1 MAPAPLPRTTTDL
14 PVESHAEA
22 IARAVADG
30 ALVLTAEP
38 GAGKTSI
45 VPLVAAG
52 AVNGRVLLLQPRR
65 LAARAAARRLTDLV
79 PGGGGIGGVVGLTMR
94 GEHRVGADTR
104 VEVMTEAVLT
114 NRLQRDPELDG
125 VGAVV
130 FDEFHERNLHSD
142 LSLAMAIECRAAL
155 RPDLA
160 LVVMSATLD
169 ADPVARLLAHD
180 QPAETSEVPVIAVPG
195 RTHPVETIHLDR
207 PDRRRWADVV
217 AATTRQALAEVTGDV
232 LVFVPGRGEIARV
245 SERLQGC
252 GADVIALHGGI
263 PPGERDR
270 VLDAGAGRRVVV
282 ATAVAETSVT
292 LPGIE
297 AVVDGGLA
305 RHARFDAE
313 TGLGRL
319 ETRFVT
325 RFSADQRR
333 GRAGRL
339 GPGRCYR
346 LWSAAEHAHLD
357 DAAPPE
363 IQAGDPVPVA
373 YELARWGDPEA
384 ASLPLLDHP
393 GPERLAAGRSL
404 LGELGLLDADGRLND
419 RGRRQSRL
427 GVHPRTGALLLHA
440 QERGLDVGLATLAAA
455 ALEDDGLADGR
466 DFAAELE
473 RRHGALRRS
482 ADRLRDRLGRLP
494 ATDRSAVAAGQ
505 PSGRR
510 AEPSSGGRDRG
521 SELGALL
528 AEAWP
533 DRIAQARPGRAGSFL
548 AANGHEVAVPEGDP
562 LARHEF
568 LVVVE
573 ADGQR
578 PTATLRRA
586 VALDRATALAAAHDR
601 VGWHD
606 HVRWDDRAGAV
617 KAERQR
623 RLGAIVLHTE
633 PLDDP
638 PVELVAA
645 ALAEGLRRRGL
656 DVLPWSARARNLR
669 HRLAWLHEQAPDE
682 WPSVDDDAVVD
693 RARRWI
699 AHAGGRSLA
708 DLARLDVAGRLL
720 DDLDWRQR
728 ADLDRLAPVA
738 LDLPTGRSRRIDYD
752 SGRPVWSVRLQD
764 VLGLDIHPTI
774 GPAAA
779 PLTVELLS
787 PADRPTQ
794 VTTDLPGFW
803 RGTYASVRADL
814 RGRYPKHRWPERP
827 WEAEPGRRTGGR

>member
-1 MAPAPLPRTTTDL
+1 MAPAPLPRTSTDL
-14 PVESHAEA
+14 PVESHADA
-22 IARAVADG
+22 IAAAVADG
-30 ALVLTAEP
+30 GLVLTAEP

-45 VPLVAAG
+45 VPLVAAE
-52 AVNGRVLLLQPRR
+52 AVAGRVLLLQPRR
-65 LAARAAARRLTDLV
+65 LAARAAARRLADLV
-79 PGGGGIGGVVGLTMR
+79 VGGGGIGGAVGLTMR
-94 GEHRVGADTR
+94 GERRVGADTR

-114 NRLQRDPELDG
+114 NRLQRDPELEG

-142 LSLAMAIECRAAL
+142 LGLAMAIESRAAL

-169 ADPVARLLAHD
+169 AEPVAGLLAHD
-180 QPAETSEVPVIAVPG
+180 RPQGPPPVIAVPG

-207 PDRRRWADVV
+207 PDRRTWPDAV
-217 AATTRQALAEVTGDV
+217 AAATRRALAEVAGDV
-232 LVFVPGRGEIARV
+232 LVFVPGRAEIARV
-245 SERLQGC
+245 GERLRNC
-252 GADVIALHGGI
+252 GAEVIELHGGI
-263 PPGERDR
+263 PPAQRDR
-270 VLDAGAGRRVVV
+270 VLEAGSGRRVVV

-305 RHARFDAE
+305 RHAQFDAE

-346 LWSAAEHAHLD
+346 LWSASEHAHLD

-363 IQAGDPVPVA
+363 IQGGDPVPVA
-373 YELARWGDPEA
+373 YELARWGDA
-384 ASLPLLDHP
+384 DATSLPLLDHP
-393 GPERLAAGRSL
+393 GADRIRAGRAL
-404 LGELGLLDADGRLND
+404 LDDLGLVDGDGTLSR
-419 RGRRQSRL
+419 RGRRQARL
-427 GVHPRTGALLLHA
+427 GVHPRTGALLFHA
-440 QERGLDVGLATLAAA
+440 HEHGLDLGLATLAAA

-466 DFAAELE
+466 DFAAELD
-473 RRHGALRRS
+473 RRRGALQGS
-482 ADRLRDRLGRLP
+482 ADRLRRRLDQLP
-494 ATDRSAVAAGQ
+494 
-505 PSGRR
+505 
-510 AEPSSGGRDRG
+510 PSSGRSDGRPDGGHAEGAPRRAGGGDDLG
-521 SELGALL
+521 SLL
-528 AEAWP
+528 AGAWP
-533 DRIAQARPGRAGSFL
+533 DRIALTRSGRAGSFL

-573 ADGQR
+573 ADGRR
-578 PTATLRRA
+578 PTAALRRA
-586 VALDRATALAAAHDR
+586 VGLDRATALAAAGDR
-601 VGWHD
+601 VAWHD
-606 HVRWDDRAGAV
+606 HVRWDDRTGAV

-638 PVELVAA
+638 PVDLVAA

-656 DVLPWSARARNLR
+656 DVLPWPDRAVVLR
-669 HRLAWLHEQAPDE
+669 QRLAWLHRQAPDV
-682 WPSVDDDAVVD
+682 WPAVDDDAVVD
-693 RARRWI
+693 RARAWI
-699 AHAGGRSLA
+699 AAAGSTSLD
-708 DLARLDVAGRLL
+708 DLARLDVAARLL
-720 DDLDWRQR
+720 DDLDWRLR
-728 ADLDRLAPVA
+728 ADLDRLAPTA
-738 LDLPTGRSRRIDYD
+738 RQLPTGRSRRIDYAA
-752 SGRPVWSVRLQD
+752 GRPVWSVRLQD
-764 VLGLDIHPTI
+764 VLGLDVHPTI
-774 GPAAA
+774 GPHAE

-787 PADRPTQ
+787 PADRPAQ

-803 RGTYASVRADL
+803 RGTYAAVRADL

-827 WEAEPGRRTGGR
+827 WEAEPGRRTRGR